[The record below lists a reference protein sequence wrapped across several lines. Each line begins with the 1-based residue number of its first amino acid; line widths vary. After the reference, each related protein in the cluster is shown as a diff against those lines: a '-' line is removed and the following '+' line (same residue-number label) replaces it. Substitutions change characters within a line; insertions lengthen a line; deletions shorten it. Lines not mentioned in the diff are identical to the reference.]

1 MPGPAS
7 RTGMVKVTG
16 PLAPFV
22 HAYAAEL
29 SDRGYTQTTVVNGL
43 RQVARLS
50 CWLQAL
56 GLGPRTW
63 TASE

>member
-1 MPGPAS
+1 
-7 RTGMVKVTG
+7 MVKVTG